1 VIPVLADLLPN
12 VNELFEY
19 KGIFGRNQWYEFNKT
34 ALLAMISTLICV
46 VIFYIGARKKAMVPA
61 GLQNAAEMGYE
72 AVEQQIA
79 VEVMGPDN
87 GKKWGPFL
95 ATLFF
100 WIFFINI
107 WSTVPFV
114 YFPATSRM
122 AIPIYLAL
130 QTWVIFIFVGFKHQG
145 LGYFRNVVPSGVPGP
160 LLILVVPIEILSKY
174 FIRPFSLAVRLFA
187 NMAAGH
193 VLLAVFCIM
202 TSELIIHHD
211 SGIWQIPL
219 GILPFSALVAMTA
232 FEFLVALLQ
241 AYIFT
246 ILTAVYVNESL
257 HAEH

>member
-1 VIPVLADLLPN
+1 MVPVLADLLPN
-12 VNELFEY
+12 VNELFEFR
-19 KGIFGRNQWYEFNKT
+19 GIFGQHEWYEFNKT
-34 ALLAMISTLICV
+34 AAMAFISTILCV
-46 VIFYIGARKKAMVPA
+46 ILFYFGSRKRAMVPS

-72 AVEQQIA
+72 TVEQQIA
-79 VEVMGPDN
+79 VEVMGPEN
-87 GKKWGPFL
+87 GRQWSPFL

-114 YFPATSRM
+114 YFPATSRIS
-122 AIPIYLAL
+122 IPIYLAL

-145 LGYFRNVVPSGVPGP
+145 LGYFRNVVPSGVPKA
-160 LLILVVPIEILSKY
+160 LLILVIPIEIISKY

-202 TSELIIHHD
+202 TSELVIEHT

-219 GILPFSALVAMTA
+219 GILPFFALVAMTA
-232 FEFLVALLQ
+232 FEFLVAVLQ

>member
-1 VIPVLADLLPN
+1 VVPVLADLLPN

-19 KGIFGRNQWYEFNKT
+19 DGIFGRHQWYEFNKT
-34 ALLAMISTLICV
+34 ALMAFISTLIC
-46 VIFYIGARKKAMVPA
+46 IGLFFVGSRKRAMVPA

-72 AVEQQIA
+72 TVEQQIA
-79 VEVMGPDN
+79 VEVMGPQD
-87 GKKWGPFL
+87 GKHWAPFL
-95 ATLFF
+95 STLFF

-122 AIPIYLAL
+122 AIPLYLAL

-160 LLILVVPIEILSKY
+160 LLILVVPIEIISKY

-187 NMAAGH
+187 NMMAGH
-193 VLLAVFCIM
+193 ILLTALSLLTAYALSHNPGVLKVIAV
-202 TSELIIHHD
+202 
-211 SGIWQIPL
+211 G
-219 GILPFSALVAMTA
+219 PFLLNIGVIGFEILVA
-232 FEFLVALLQ
+232 FLQ

-246 ILTAVYVNESL
+246 LLTAVYLGDAL
-257 HAEH
+257 HPEH

>member
-12 VNELFEY
+12 VNELFEFD
-19 KGIFGRNQWYEFNKT
+19 GIFGRHQWYEFNKT
-34 ALLAMISTLICV
+34 ALMAFISTIICV
-46 VIFYIGARKKAMVPA
+46 VLFYIGSRKRAMVPA
-61 GLQNAAEMGYE
+61 GLQNTAEMGYE

-79 VEVMGPDN
+79 VEVMGPEN
-87 GKKWGPFL
+87 GKKWAPFL
-95 ATLFF
+95 STLFF

-107 WSTVPFV
+107 WSTFPFI
-114 YFPATSRM
+114 YFPATSRI

-145 LGYFRNVVPSGVPGP
+145 LGYFRNVIPSGVPGP
-160 LLILVVPIEILSKY
+160 LLILVVPIEIISKY

-187 NMAAGH
+187 NMTAGH
-193 VLLAVFCIM
+193 VLLAIFCIM
-202 TSELIIHHD
+202 TSELVIHHN

-219 GILPFSALVAMTA
+219 GILPFFALVAMTA
-232 FEFLVALLQ
+232 FEFLVAVLQ
-241 AYIFT
+241 SYIFT

>member
-12 VNELFEY
+12 VNELFEFR
-19 KGIFGRNQWYEFNKT
+19 GMFGQHEWYEFNKT
-34 ALLAMISTLICV
+34 ALMAFISTILCIAL
-46 VIFYIGARKKAMVPA
+46 FFFGSRKRAMVPS
-61 GLQNAAEMGYE
+61 GLQNAAELGYE
-72 AVEQQIA
+72 TVEQQIA
-79 VEVMGPDN
+79 VEVMGPDD
-87 GKKWGPFL
+87 GRKWAPFL
-95 ATLFF
+95 STLFF

-114 YFPATSRM
+114 YFPATSRIS
-122 AIPIYLAL
+122 IPIYLAL
-130 QTWVIFIFVGFKHQG
+130 QTWVIFIVVGFKHQG
-145 LGYFRNVVPSGVPGP
+145 LSYFRNVVPSGVPKA
-160 LLILVVPIEILSKY
+160 LLILVVPIEIISKY

-211 SGIWQIPL
+211 SGILQIPL
-219 GILPFSALVAMTA
+219 GILPFFALVAMTA
-232 FEFLVALLQ
+232 FEFLVAVLQ

>member
-1 VIPVLADLLPN
+1 VVPVLADLLPN
-12 VNELFEY
+12 VNELFEFR
-19 KGIFGRNQWYEFNKT
+19 GIFGQHEWFEFNKT
-34 ALLAMISTLICV
+34 AVMAFISTLIC
-46 VIFYIGARKKAMVPA
+46 IGLFFVGSRKRALVPS
-61 GLQNAAEMGYE
+61 GLQNVAEMGYE
-72 AVEQQIA
+72 TVEQQVA
-79 VEVMGPDN
+79 VEVMGPEA
-87 GKKWGPFL
+87 GRKWAPFL

-107 WSTVPFV
+107 WSTFPFI
-114 YFPATSRM
+114 YFPATSRI

-160 LLILVVPIEILSKY
+160 LLILVVPIEIISKY

-202 TSELIIHHD
+202 TSELIVHHN

-219 GILPFSALVAMTA
+219 GILPFFALLAMTA
-232 FEFLVALLQ
+232 FEFLVAVLQ

>member
-1 VIPVLADLLPN
+1 VVPVLADLLPN

-19 KGIFGRNQWYEFNKT
+19 DGIFGRHQWYEFNKT
-34 ALLAMISTLICV
+34 ALMAMISTLICV
-46 VIFYIGARKKAMVPA
+46 GIFLVGSRKKAMVPA
-61 GLQNAAEMGYE
+61 GLQNVAEMGYE
-72 AVEQQIA
+72 TVEQQIS
-79 VEVMGPDN
+79 VQVMGVDD
-87 GKKWGPFL
+87 GKRWTPFL

-122 AIPIYLAL
+122 AIPLYLAL
-130 QTWVIFIFVGFKHQG
+130 QTWIIFIVVGFKHQG
-145 LGYFRNVVPSGVPGP
+145 LGYFRNVVPSGVPFA
-160 LLILVVPIEILSKY
+160 LLFLVVPIEILSKY

-202 TSELIIHHD
+202 TSELIIEHN

-219 GILPFSALVAMTA
+219 GILPFAALVAMTA
-232 FEFLVALLQ
+232 FEFLVAVLQ

>member
-19 KGIFGRNQWYEFNKT
+19 DGIFGRHQWWEFNKT
-34 ALLAMISTLICV
+34 ALMAMISTLICV
-46 VIFYIGARKKAMVPA
+46 VIFAFGARKRAMVPA
-61 GLQNAAEMGYE
+61 GLQNVAEMGYE
-72 AVEQQIA
+72 TVEQQIA
-79 VEVMGPDN
+79 TEVMGEKD
-87 GKKWGPFL
+87 GKHWAPFL

-130 QTWVIFIFVGFKHQG
+130 QTWAIFIFMGFKKQG
-145 LGYFRNVVPSGVPGP
+145 LGYIRNVVPSGVPF
-160 LLILVVPIEILSKY
+160 LLLFLVVPIEILSKY

-202 TSELIIHHD
+202 TSELIIEHN

-219 GILPFSALVAMTA
+219 GILPFAALVAMTT